1 MTHLSEIYFPAELCA
16 TSSDGMLVRFDG
28 EANLPHVFRINGF
41 ISFPGNPTATVEFIL
56 LHGPLGS
63 PARSQLGIRRVSAWQ
78 LGFETGF
85 IFATLFWL

>member
-1 MTHLSEIYFPAELCA
+1 
-16 TSSDGMLVRFDG
+16 MLVRFDG